1 MKYRKLLLV
10 AAATATA
17 CLLAASPG
25 QGQAPYPS
33 KAIKLMVPNP
43 AGGLPDTLGRIVGR
57 RLQ

>member
-1 MKYRKLLLV
+1 MKYRELLLV

-17 CLLAASPG
+17 CLLAASTV

-43 AGGLPDTLGRIVGR
+43 AGGLPDTVARIVGC